1 MMGKGFIG
9 YMKLKQN
16 KIYELYT
23 ELIGEYGEPRDY
35 WPQWCAK
42 DKSNEER
49 EKIVI
54 GMILVQ
60 RTSWHN
66 ANIAL
71 KNLKKE
77 NLLSIA
83 KIATLKSLDKLT
95 QLIRPAGFYQSK
107 PKRLFDI
114 CSFIIKEGGIRELMK
129 KETSEVRSALLS
141 IKGVGQETA
150 DTILLYALDKPVFI
164 IDEYTRRW
172 TENNGLTGD
181 KDYGQLQEYF
191 ERELVSDVELFQKLH
206 ALIIIC
212 QRGRDK
218 SLMEVV

>member
-1 MMGKGFIG
+1 MVAPK
-9 YMKLKQN
+9 N
-16 KIYELYT
+16 LYHYY
-23 ELIGEYGEPRDY
+23 LQLLREYDDPVKY

-42 DKSNEER
+42 KKSIEER
-49 EKIVI
+49 EKIII

-66 ANIAL
+66 ADIAL

-77 NLLSIA
+77 NLLSIL
-83 KIATLKSLDKLT
+83 KIAKLKSLTKLT

-107 PKRLFDI
+107 PKRLFDV
-114 CSFIIKEGGIRELMK
+114 CAFITKLGGVK
-129 KETSEVRSALLS
+129 KMMQIDTENLRQQLLG

-172 TENNGLTGD
+172 TEKNGLTKE
-181 KDYGQLQEYF
+181 KDYIKLQ
-191 ERELVSDVELFQKLH
+191 RLFKTNLKPNLEVYKNFH
-206 ALIIIC
+206 ALIIVG
-212 QRGRDK
+212 QKGREASK
-218 SLMEVV
+218 MAIV